1 MVKRRHR
8 WYPGL
13 SKDQRK
19 LVEEH
24 MWIAG
29 RLAYSAKCMTGGHTG
44 SLTREDLESIARFAL
59 CVAATKFDPEM
70 NVKYSTY
77 AWKTARG
84 YIQHALR
91 DYSRLVKTPRWVSKY
106 KEQVLEML
114 KNHKTYAEIAKEL
127 NIDENRVLDCQLSEN
142 NYHVSYDLQPE
153 DWATSDFIYNSDEVK
168 STLLSTEL
176 IAAIKSLSDPEM
188 EIMLTFINED
198 PMLEEDKSWASTVF
212 NELQSIAHGFPET
225 SHKHPPRERASCLPN

>member
-8 WYPGL
+8 RYPEL
-13 SKDQRK
+13 SREQKQ
-19 LVEEH
+19 LVEDH

-29 RLAYSAKCMTGGHTG
+29 RLAYGAKCMTGGHTG
-44 SLTREDLESIARFAL
+44 SLTREDLESIAKFAL

-91 DYSRLVKTPRWVSKY
+91 DYSRLVKTPRWVAKY

-114 KNHKTYAEIAKEL
+114 KDHKTYAEIALEL
-127 NIDENRVLDCQLSEN
+127 GIDESRVLDCQLSEN

-153 DWATSDFIYNSDEVK
+153 DWASSDFIYNNDEVK
-168 STLLSTEL
+168 STLLSREL
-176 IAAIKSLSDPEM
+176 IAAIKSLSDSEM
-188 EIMLTFINED
+188 EIMLLFINDD
-198 PMLEEDKSWASTVF
+198 PIPTEEREWAYSIFT
-212 NELQSIAHGFPET
+212 ELQSIAHGFPET
-225 SHKHPPRERASCLPN
+225 RNRNSLREGVACLPD

>member
-1 MVKRRHR
+1 
-8 WYPGL
+8 
-13 SKDQRK
+13 
-19 LVEEH
+19 

-29 RLAYSAKCMTGGHTG
+29 RLAYGAKCMTGGHTG
-44 SLTREDLESIARFAL
+44 SLTREDLESIAKFAL

-114 KNHKTYAEIAKEL
+114 KDHKTYAEIALEL
-127 NIDENRVLDCQLSEN
+127 GIDESRVLDCQLSEN

-153 DWATSDFIYNSDEVK
+153 DWASADFIYHTDEVK
-168 STLLSTEL
+168 ATLLSNEL
-176 IAAIKSLSDPEM
+176 ISAIKSLSDTEM
-188 EIMLTFINED
+188 EVMLAFINDEPIAD
-198 PMLEEDKSWASTVF
+198 EDKSWASAVF
-212 NELQSIAHGFPET
+212 IELQSIAHGLPET
-225 SHKHPPRERASCLPN
+225 KNQRPIGERTPCLSN